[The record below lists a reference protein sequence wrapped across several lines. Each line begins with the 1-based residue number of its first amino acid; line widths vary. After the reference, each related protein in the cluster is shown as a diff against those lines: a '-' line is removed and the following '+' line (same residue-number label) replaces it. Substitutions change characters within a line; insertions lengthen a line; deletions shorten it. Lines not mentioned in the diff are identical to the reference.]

1 MGKRLSEK
9 EYEALLG
16 RAQKTSTPVVPQ
28 EKPTK
33 RAARAK
39 PTDPPSPRETKVLLA
54 CMELLEQHPSVAWVM
69 RMNTGVAVYGE
80 GDQKR
85 FVRFSIPGVSDI
97 VGQLKDGRFFAVEV
111 KRPGKEPTDDQWAF
125 LQNVAQN
132 GGLAGW
138 VDDASQLANFIPARI
153 GQGIS
158 PCTVYEPPKRT
169 RLR

>member
-1 MGKRLSEK
+1 
-9 EYEALLG
+9 
-16 RAQKTSTPVVPQ
+16 
-28 EKPTK
+28 
-33 RAARAK
+33 
-39 PTDPPSPRETKVLLA
+39 
-54 CMELLEQHPSVAWVM
+54 MELLEQHPSVAWVM

-125 LQNVAQN
+125 LRNVAQN

-138 VDDASQLANFIPARI
+138 VDDASQLADFIPARI